1 MSFDDVVAF
10 AGIEVPGAHIHLV
23 DVVDTSE
30 DAFDFDIG
38 VVVQEAG
45 TTQSAPSTVHRSTSY
60 QHSHYLLLHAT
71 QKRQRMDAA
80 VGRTL
85 VVVAAE
91 GVAQV
96 RAAASCSD

>member
-10 AGIEVPGAHIHLV
+10 AGTEVPGAHIHLV

-30 DAFDFDIG
+30 DALDFDI